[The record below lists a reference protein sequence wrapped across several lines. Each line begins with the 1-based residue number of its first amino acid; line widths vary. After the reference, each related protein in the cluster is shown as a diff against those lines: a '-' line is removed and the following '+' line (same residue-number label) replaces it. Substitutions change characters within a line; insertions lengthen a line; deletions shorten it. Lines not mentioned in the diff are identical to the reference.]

1 MTEYIPDL
9 HRELD
14 LHRHAV
20 PALVRAAQHAPGRQ
34 PRRRGRR
41 LPIHSGPR
49 FGLFLCGYAEEYVK
63 APGELRVGVDL
74 EASDI
79 EIATPAELRRLAAD
93 ATAAAEWLESQQ

>member
-1 MTEYIPDL
+1 MTTNTESPTYIATPCPPWC
-9 HRELD
+9 ELPTMHPVD
-14 LHRHAV
+14 GLGGEGGDFR
-20 PALVRAAQHAPGRQ
+20 
-34 PRRRGRR
+34 
-41 LPIHSGPR
+41 IHSGPR
-49 FGLFLCGYAEEYVK
+49 FGPFLYGYAEEYVK